1 MEKQD
6 IGIIDFADGLP
17 LQSGILKVPE
27 DLDVLAGWLSKRE
40 HRIRIDEQDFPIVR
54 YKEKLSLIH
63 VTATSQKYETRCDAF
78 NRELGSLPISIWNNS
93 SHLTL
98 YVSASSDLTMDEM
111 EVLCKYLNLKKSGAD
126 IKWGLGIDK
135 TLGNLISLVIVYS
148 NKK

>member
-1 MEKQD
+1 MDEQYP
-6 IGIIDFADGLP
+6 GIIDFADGLP

-27 DLDVLAGWLSKRE
+27 DLEVLADWLSKRE
-40 HRIRIDEQDFPIVR
+40 HRIRIDEQDFPIVNN
-54 YKEKLSLIH
+54 KEKLSLIH
-63 VTATSQKYETRCDAF
+63 VTASPKKDETRCDAF

-111 EVLCKYLNLKKSGAD
+111 EVLCKYLNLTESGAEK
-126 IKWGLGIDK
+126 KWGLGIDK

>member
-1 MEKQD
+1 M
-6 IGIIDFADGLP
+6 
-17 LQSGILKVPE
+17 
-27 DLDVLAGWLSKRE
+27 DVLAGWLSKRE
-40 HRIRIDEQDFPIVR
+40 HRIRVDEQDFPIVNN
-54 YKEKLSLIH
+54 KEKLSFDY
-63 VTATSQKYETRCDAF
+63 VTASPKKMKQGVMLLIVNSVVF
-78 NRELGSLPISIWNNS
+78 QFLFWNNS

-98 YVSASSDLTMDEM
+98 YVSASSDLKMDEM